1 LEYGILDFRP
11 VLPQRFARP
20 PRLDLHKI
28 YKRRLE
34 MGIEWYIEQIFKEL
48 PFGIAIAMV
57 VFLGILLVIWL
68 LLPLWVLFIQWNT
81 GKIKDEIR
89 NLVDLIE
96 KRELHEKEK
105 SVPEPKD

>member
-1 LEYGILDFRP
+1 MVGTKQSRSLGEREGT
-11 VLPQRFARP
+11 
-20 PRLDLHKI
+20 
-28 YKRRLE
+28 E

-57 VFLGILLVIWL
+57 IFLGILLVIWL

-89 NLVDLIE
+89 YLVDLME
-96 KRELHEKEK
+96 KKGQDETKRNP
-105 SVPEPKD
+105 SGTAD

>member
-1 LEYGILDFRP
+1 
-11 VLPQRFARP
+11 
-20 PRLDLHKI
+20 
-28 YKRRLE
+28 

-89 NLVDLIE
+89 DLVDLIE
-96 KRELHEKEK
+96 KRELREKEK
-105 SVPEPKD
+105 SLPEPKD